1 MLRETE
7 LICRCCFALYL
18 NYKQTNKKLFTP
30 ARIAWNCLK
39 RALLLLF
46 SFFFF
51 FSLVCVCLLVCMLA
65 CLFSRFQRFFLVI
78 SVSWA
83 TNIQTYGRNRKSL
96 FFVCSLSAVS
106 NADKIPL
113 CIKKKK
119 KKTSKWNKKRGK
131 RREIRWRATPWR
143 YAISLIW
150 KRVDKKKKKAVSIVC
165 KAVRCH
171 KHKHKNMPT

>member
-46 SFFFF
+46 SFFFSF
-51 FSLVCVCLLVCMLA
+51 LWCVCVCLFVCLLVCSHD
-65 CLFSRFQRFFLVI
+65 FRDFFLLSP
-78 SVSWA
+78 SVEQ
-83 TNIQTYGRNRKSL
+83 QTSRLTGAIESHFFLCAL
-96 FFVCSLSAVS
+96 FQQSAM
-106 NADKIPL
+106 P
-113 CIKKKK
+113 IKYPCALKKK

-150 KRVDKKKKKAVSIVC
+150 KRVD
-165 KAVRCH
+165 
-171 KHKHKNMPT
+171 